1 MKRITIQVLLAS
13 SILLSGCIEEKNKET
28 ETAEAKI
35 PAVSKE
41 DAVAV
46 VNGTY
51 ISKASLQE
59 LEQEVAQ
66 RNHGQQF
73 PRDRLIEELVQRE
86 LLVQDALKNHLDQSK
101 EFKDR
106 LASVKKSLLYQAA
119 LQNYLKSHPISDEE
133 IKTEYDSKSMAAGT
147 EYKARHILVKT
158 EDQAKKLIEELK
170 KGADFVEL
178 AKSKSTGPSGPQGGD
193 LGWFTAER
201 MVAPFSDAVKDMQ
214 NGQFSEKP
222 VHTQFGWHVILR
234 EDSRTQTPPPFESV
248 KEQIRPMLQR
258 EKLQTMLADLRK
270 QAQIQIFQ
278 PQADAKPKA
287 TAPGAAESSASTQ
300 PTEEHSGD
308 ASQDD
313 DTEVQEQEEQDSE
326 DVMDQDEPTEEN
338 KHAPAQ

>member
-1 MKRITIQVLLAS
+1 MKLIAIQIILAS
-13 SILLSGCIEEKNKET
+13 TILLSGCIEEKNKEAG
-28 ETAEAKI
+28 TAEVKTPTI
-35 PAVSKE
+35 TKE

-66 RNHGQQF
+66 RNQGQQF
-73 PRDRLIEELVQRE
+73 PKDRLIEELVQRE
-86 LLVQDALKNHLDQSK
+86 LLVQNALKNHLDESR

-119 LQNYLKSHPISDEE
+119 LQNYLKTHPISDEE
-133 IKTEYDSKSMAAGT
+133 IKSEYDSKTTAAET

-158 EDQAKKLIEELK
+158 EEDAKKLIEELN
-170 KGADFVEL
+170 KGADFIEL

-201 MVAPFSDAVKDMQ
+201 MVSPFSEAVKVME
-214 NGQFSEKP
+214 NGQYSAKP
-222 VHTQFGWHVILR
+222 VQTQFGWHVILR

-270 QAQIQIFQ
+270 QAQIEIL
-278 PQADAKPKA
+278 QADAKPQ
-287 TAPGAAESSASTQ
+287 APEPSAAESTESTES
-300 PTEEHSGD
+300 TEEYSSD
-308 ASQDD
+308 ESQDA
-313 DTEVQEQEEQDSE
+313 DTESMEQEEQPSE
-326 DVMDQDEPTEEN
+326 EEMEQGEQPAEEN
-338 KHAPAQ
+338 EGAPVQ